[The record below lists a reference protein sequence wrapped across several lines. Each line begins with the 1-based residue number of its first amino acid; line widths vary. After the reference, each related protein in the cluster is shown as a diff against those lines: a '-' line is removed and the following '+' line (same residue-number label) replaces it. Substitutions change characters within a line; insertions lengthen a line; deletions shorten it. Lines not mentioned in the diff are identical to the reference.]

1 MRFGVPYL
9 SGADPY
15 DRGGPLRFRTWP
27 VAAVA
32 LGALLLLIVISVR
45 ESSRRAQE
53 IYTSLD
59 ALNERYHGVESRL
72 RRLRSD
78 VNLSGI
84 FVRDYLLDPSGERA
98 PSYRARIEAFR
109 RENIAAFNELRST
122 VQATPDSEQRLSSLQ
137 AQLDAYWQ
145 ALDPLFD
152 WTPAEKAS
160 QSARFLRR
168 EVIPRREAILAIA
181 LEIEELNGTT
191 IATQRTEVARRHAE
205 LRRDLYNL
213 MWLGLGLGL
222 LVALPAVY
230 RLRRMERRS
239 EDERRVAEEAE
250 RRMRE
255 LSQQLVATQEEERK
269 KLSRELHDHV
279 GQVLTALRMELG
291 SIDRLRAPHD
301 GPLAA
306 AVVESRKLVD
316 NMVRTV
322 RDLALG
328 LRPSMLDDFGL
339 QPALEWHVRDFT
351 RRYSLAVD
359 LNVSGDLAGLP
370 EPYATCVY
378 RVVQEALTNCV
389 RHAAASR
396 IGVTVTG
403 TDGTLTVVVV
413 DDGVGIPPDRR
424 KRGLGLRGIE
434 ERVRDLAGTLDIES
448 APGVGTSLT
457 IHIPLRGV
465 SPREEVQFARVA
477 G

>member
-1 MRFGVPYL
+1 M
-9 SGADPY
+9 
-15 DRGGPLRFRTWP
+15 RFRTWP
-27 VAAVA
+27 VAALA
-32 LGALLLLIVISVR
+32 LGALLILVVISVL

-59 ALNERYHGVESRL
+59 ELNSRYHEVESRL

-84 FVRDYLLDPSGERA
+84 FVRDYLLDPSKERA
-98 PSYRARIEAFR
+98 PAYRQRISEFR
-109 RENIAAFNELRST
+109 TSNIASFDELS
-122 VQATPDSEQRLSSLQ
+122 ATIQESPESRQRLGNLR

-160 QSARFLRR
+160 ESASFLRR
-168 EVIPRREAILAIA
+168 EVIPRREAVLAIA
-181 LEIEELNGTT
+181 LEIEELNTAT
-191 IATQRTEVARRHAE
+191 MATQRTEVANRHDE
-205 LRRDLYNL
+205 LRQDLY
-213 MWLGLGLGL
+213 GLLWIGLFLGL

-255 LSQQLVATQEEERK
+255 LSQQLVATQEGERK

-291 SIDRLRAPHD
+291 SIDRLRAPTD
-301 GPLAA
+301 MPLSR
-306 AVVESRKLVD
+306 AVAESRQLVD

-351 RRYSLAVD
+351 RRYGLPVD
-359 LNVSGDLAGLP
+359 LNVSGDLADLP

-378 RVVQEALTNCV
+378 RIVQEALTNCV
-389 RHAAASR
+389 RHASATDIR
-396 IGVTVTG
+396 VVVTG
-403 TDGTLTVVVV
+403 ADQKLSVVVH
-413 DDGVGIPPDRR
+413 DNGVGIPADRL
-424 KRGLGLRGIE
+424 KSGLGLRGIE
-434 ERVRDLAGTLDIES
+434 ERVRDLGGTFDIHS
-448 APGVGTSLT
+448 TTGVGTSLT
-457 IHIPLRGV
+457 IQIPLAGV
-465 SPREEVQFARVA
+465 PPREEVQFARIA

>member
-1 MRFGVPYL
+1 M
-9 SGADPY
+9 
-15 DRGGPLRFRTWP
+15 RFRTWP
-27 VAAVA
+27 VAALA
-32 LGALLLLIVISVR
+32 LGALLILVVISVL

-59 ALNERYHGVESRL
+59 QLNSRYHEVESRL

-84 FVRDYLLDPSGERA
+84 FVRDYLLDPSKERA
-98 PSYRARIEAFR
+98 PIYRQRISEFR
-109 RENIAAFNELRST
+109 TSNIASFDELS
-122 VQATPDSEQRLSSLQ
+122 ATIQESPESRQRLGNLR

-160 QSARFLRR
+160 ESASFLRR
-168 EVIPRREAILAIA
+168 EVIPRREAVLAIA
-181 LEIEELNGTT
+181 LEIEELNTAT
-191 IATQRTEVARRHAE
+191 MATQRTEVANRHEE
-205 LRRDLYNL
+205 LRQDLY
-213 MWLGLGLGL
+213 GLLWIGLILGL

-255 LSQQLVATQEEERK
+255 LSQQLVATQEGERK

-291 SIDRLRAPHD
+291 SIDRLRAPTD
-301 GPLAA
+301 VPLSR
-306 AVVESRKLVD
+306 AVAESRQLVD

-351 RRYSLAVD
+351 RRYGLAVD
-359 LNVSGDLAGLP
+359 LNVSADLADLP

-378 RVVQEALTNCV
+378 RIVQEALTNCV
-389 RHAAASR
+389 RHASATDIR
-396 IGVTVTG
+396 VIVTG
-403 TDGTLTVVVV
+403 ADQTLSVVVH
-413 DDGVGIPPDRR
+413 DNGVGITADRL
-424 KRGLGLRGIE
+424 KSGLGLRGIE
-434 ERVRDLAGTLDIES
+434 ERVRDLGGTFDIHS
-448 APGVGTSLT
+448 MTGAGTSLT
-457 IHIPLRGV
+457 IQIPLAGV
-465 SPREEVQFARVA
+465 SPREEVQFARIA